1 MFLDRSVIRRERG
14 KRCGVRW
21 ARKAI
26 LVASVVSLVV
36 SRLHRVA
43 LEDLD
48 AISIVVAAQ
57 DEAVIVIFAFNRS
70 VDEGKAVGVAN
81 FLLNFLMSFIA

>member
-1 MFLDRSVIRRERG
+1 M
-14 KRCGVRW
+14 
-21 ARKAI
+21 
-26 LVASVVSLVV
+26 
-36 SRLHRVA
+36 A
-43 LEDLD
+43 LKDLD